1 MKKEENMK
9 TGRDA
14 NQPGSYTSDCCL
26 VEITVTKGQ
35 MLPRCPACNALTVWE
50 LWERTTRK
58 IDPKKGPMPSNAAE
72 PYKGLGF
79 RNVEARVRAGQYDIE
94 EFPVLK
100 G

>member
-1 MKKEENMK
+1 MKKTESMK

-14 NQPGSYTSDCCL
+14 NQPGLYTSECCL
-26 VEITVTKGQ
+26 VEINVTKGQ
-35 MLPRCPACNALTVWE
+35 MLPRCPACYALTVWE
-50 LWERTTRK
+50 LGERATSK
-58 IDPKKGPMPSNAAE
+58 IDTQPAAE

-94 EFPVLK
+94 EFAVLK